1 MMKRD
6 SQQKLSH
13 EGVGGQEEIKKD
25 LHKRLVKK
33 SSSFKKSSSLLDLW
47 KMGLCFRIS
56 VGDLGIE

>member
-25 LHKRLVKK
+25 LHKRLVKE
-33 SSSFKKSSSLLDLW
+33 SSSLLDLW